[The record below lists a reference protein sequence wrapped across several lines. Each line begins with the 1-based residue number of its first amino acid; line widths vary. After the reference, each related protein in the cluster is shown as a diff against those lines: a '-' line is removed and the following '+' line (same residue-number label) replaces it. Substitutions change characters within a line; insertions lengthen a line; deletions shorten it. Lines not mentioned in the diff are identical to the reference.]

1 MTETFTTYYQS
12 PLGLLQISG
21 SNEYINKVH
30 FIDDEKEEKGA
41 TTDNPIL
48 EQCMEE
54 LNEYF
59 AGTRLLFDIP
69 IYQQGTPF
77 QTRVWNELAKINY
90 GHTINYMTLAKC
102 LGDPKCIRAAA
113 STNGKNNIAIIVPC
127 HRVIGTNN
135 SLVGYAGGLW
145 RKQWLLK
152 HEGKIANGVQVL
164 F

>member
-12 PLGLLQISG
+12 PLGLLHISG
-21 SNEYINKVH
+21 SKKYISKVH
-30 FIDDEKEEKGA
+30 FIDDEKEEKEE
-41 TTDNPIL
+41 TIDNPIL
-48 EQCMEE
+48 QQCTEE

-59 AGTRLLFDIP
+59 AGTRLMFNVP

-77 QTRVWNELAKINY
+77 QTRVWNELVKIES
-90 GHTINYMTLAKC
+90 GHTISYMTLAKR

-127 HRVIGTNN
+127 HRVIGTNT

-145 RKQWLLK
+145 RKQWLLQ
-152 HEGKIANGVQVL
+152 HEGKIVNGVQVL

>member
-21 SNEYINKVH
+21 SNDYISKVH
-30 FIDDEKEEKGA
+30 FIDDEKKERQA
-41 TTDNPIL
+41 TIDNPIL
-48 EQCMEE
+48 QQSVNE

-59 AGTRLLFDIP
+59 AGTRLLFNVP
-69 IYQQGTPF
+69 IYQHGTSF
-77 QTRVWNELAKINY
+77 QTRVWGELVKIDY
-90 GHTINYMTLAKC
+90 GQTISYMTLAKR

-145 RKQWLLK
+145 RKQWLLQ